1 MAIALILSLAQSD
14 TTDVE
19 FVVGPTIIMVSPQ
32 PDKFLTLKA
41 SYFPAVNLASLN
53 IGFIRNLD
61 ARGGRAISAS
71 AGYGMGGL
79 FDESGLVLG
88 IGFQWAKTGPLLH
101 NLHANVFSLWGS
113 QGRRMGYI
121 LGASVEVRHHFSP
134 KTALSL
140 TLGTD
145 YARDDRNGSAAGLSA
160 GAGLLWKIP

>member
-14 TTDVE
+14 TTDME
-19 FVVGPTIIMVSPQ
+19 FVVGPTIIMVSPR
-32 PDKFLTLKA
+32 PDKFLTLRV

-53 IGFIRNLD
+53 IGFIRNMD
-61 ARGGRAISAS
+61 ARGERAIFTN

-79 FDESGLVLG
+79 FGESGLVLG

-101 NLHANVFSLWGS
+101 NLHADVFSLWGP

-121 LGASVEVRHHFSP
+121 LGASVEVRHHFSS

-140 TLGTD
+140 TLGID
-145 YARDDRNGSAAGLSA
+145 YARDDRTGSAAGLSA